1 MTDDIRAL
9 TARLADEPGSL
20 AFLDLAEALRRRG
33 QLDAA
38 HKVARGGLSRYP
50 GLADA
55 HDLMARILSDQ
66 GDLAGAFDAWA
77 SALQLDPMRVSALKG
92 VGFLYFR
99 AGETDAALDHL
110 QRALEVDPDDAS
122 IRQAISRIA
131 AGTAGAA
138 GFSSPAARPEAGP
151 VPTSS
156 TGASA
161 RLVVASAWKAG
172 EPAAAGPFDAV
183 EGGERGLLLVDANGL
198 RLGGRLADSASDPAG
213 DRVAAQLAGVSREA
227 ARATRLL
234 GLGAWH
240 TMSVES
246 PDGHVVLTPASAD
259 TVVVAAREPALPMGR
274 VALLADRAARS
285 ARGWLED
292 QT

>member
-1 MTDDIRAL
+1 VTDDIRAL

-20 AFLDLAEALRRRG
+20 AFLELAEALRRRG

-77 SALQLDPMRVSALKG
+77 SALQLDPMRASALKG
-92 VGFLYFR
+92 IGFLYFR
-99 AGETDAALDHL
+99 AGETGAALDHL
-110 QRALEVDPDDAS
+110 QRALEVEPDDVS
-122 IRQAISRIA
+122 IRQAIARIA
-131 AGTAGAA
+131 APAGERD
-138 GFSSPAARPEAGP
+138 SSPAGPRSGASMAPAPATASSAPLSSPSAPEA
-151 VPTSS
+151 
-156 TGASA
+156 A
-161 RLVVASAWKAG
+161 
-172 EPAAAGPFDAV
+172 EPIAAGPFEAV
-183 EGGERGLLLVDANGL
+183 DGGERGLLLVDANGL
-198 RLGGRLADSASDPAG
+198 RLGGRLSDEPGDPAG

-240 TMSVES
+240 TISVES

-259 TVVVAAREPALPMGR
+259 TVVVAARESGLPMGR
-274 VALLADRAARS
+274 VALLAERAARS
-285 ARGWLED
+285 ARGWLEE
-292 QT
+292 QA

>member
-20 AFLDLAEALRRRG
+20 AFLELAEALRRRG

-92 VGFLYFR
+92 IGFLYFR
-99 AGETDAALDHL
+99 AGETGAALDHL
-110 QRALEVDPDDAS
+110 QRALEVEPDDGS
-122 IRQAISRIA
+122 IRQAITRIA
-131 AGTAGAA
+131 APAGEKT
-138 GFSSPAARPEAGP
+138 SMSAGP
-151 VPTSS
+151 RTGTPPAPAEASS
-156 TGASA
+156 APRAPASA
-161 RLVVASAWKAG
+161 TETA
-172 EPAAAGPFDAV
+172 EPAAAGPFEAV
-183 EGGERGLLLVDANGL
+183 DGGDRGLLLVDANGL
-198 RLGGRLADSASDPAG
+198 RLGGRLADQPNDPAG

-240 TMSVES
+240 TISVES

-259 TVVVAAREPALPMGR
+259 TVVVAARESALPMGR
-274 VALLADRAARS
+274 VALLAERAARS
-285 ARGWLED
+285 ARGWLEE
-292 QT
+292 QA

>member
-1 MTDDIRAL
+1 VTDDIRAL

-20 AFLDLAEALRRRG
+20 AFLELAEALRRRG

-92 VGFLYFR
+92 IGFLYFR
-99 AGETDAALDHL
+99 AGETAAALDHL
-110 QRALEVDPDDAS
+110 QRALEVEPDDLS
-122 IRQAISRIA
+122 IRQAIGRIA
-131 AGTAGAA
+131 APAGDPPSTLPGARSGVQAPATATSAPSAA
-138 GFSSPAARPEAGP
+138 PTPSEPVEA
-151 VPTSS
+151 V
-156 TGASA
+156 
-161 RLVVASAWKAG
+161 
-172 EPAAAGPFDAV
+172 AAGPFEAV
-183 EGGERGLLLVDANGL
+183 DGGERGLLLVDANGL
-198 RLGGRLADSASDPAG
+198 RLGGRLADESGDAAA

-240 TMSVES
+240 TISAES

-259 TVVVAAREPALPMGR
+259 TVVVAAREPAIPMGR
-274 VALLADRAARS
+274 VALLAERAARS
-285 ARGWLED
+285 ARAWLEE
-292 QT
+292 QA

>member
-1 MTDDIRAL
+1 VTDDIRGL

-20 AFLDLAEALRRRG
+20 AFLELAEALRRRG

-92 VGFLYFR
+92 VAFLYFR
-99 AGETDAALDHL
+99 AGETAAALEHL
-110 QRALEVDPDDAS
+110 QRALEVDPDDVS
-122 IRQAISRIA
+122 VRQALTRLA
-131 AGTAGAA
+131 AGAGEAS
-138 GFSSPAARPEAGP
+138 GRPSPAAAAL
-151 VPTSS
+151 
-156 TGASA
+156 ASA
-161 RLVVASAWKAG
+161 PHKGHPVEATEV
-172 EPAAAGPFDAV
+172 EPPKPVAAGPFDQLD
-183 EGGERGLLLVDANGL
+183 GGERGLLLVDTNGL
-198 RLGGRLADSASDPAG
+198 RLGGRLGEEGGDPAG

-240 TMSVES
+240 TISVEC
-246 PDGHVVLTPASAD
+246 PDGHVVLTPATSD
-259 TVVVAAREPALPMGR
+259 TVLLASREASLPMGR
-274 VALLADRAARS
+274 VTLLAERAARA
-285 ARGWLED
+285 ARTWLED
-292 QT
+292 QA

>member
-1 MTDDIRAL
+1 VTDDIRGL

-20 AFLDLAEALRRRG
+20 AFLELAEALRRRG

-38 HKVARGGLSRYP
+38 HKVARGGLARYP

-92 VGFLYFR
+92 IAFLYYR
-99 AGETDAALDHL
+99 AGETSAALDHL
-110 QRALEVDPDDAS
+110 QRALEVEPDDLS
-122 IRQAISRIA
+122 IRQAIGRIA
-131 AGTAGAA
+131 A
-138 GFSSPAARPEAGP
+138 P
-151 VPTSS
+151 
-156 TGASA
+156 
-161 RLVVASAWKAG
+161 AG
-172 EPAAAGPFDAV
+172 ERASTPAAARRAASADAAPSATAPSGPAPLPTASEPAEPGASGPFESVD
-183 EGGERGLLLVDANGL
+183 GGERGLLLVDANGL
-198 RLGGRLADSASDPAG
+198 RLGGRLADEPSDPAG

-240 TMSVES
+240 TISLES

-259 TVVVAAREPALPMGR
+259 TVVVAAREPGVPMAR
-274 VALLADRAARS
+274 VALLAERAARS
-285 ARGWLED
+285 ARGWIED
-292 QT
+292 QE

>member
-20 AFLDLAEALRRRG
+20 AFLELAEALRRRG

-92 VGFLYFR
+92 IGFLYFR
-99 AGETDAALDHL
+99 AGETAPALEHL
-110 QRALEVDPDDAS
+110 QRALEVEPDDVS
-122 IRQAISRIA
+122 IRQAIARIA
-131 AGTAGAA
+131 APGGEKTSMSAGQRTGAPPA
-138 GFSSPAARPEAGP
+138 PAAASSVPPAPTTAPEPA
-151 VPTSS
+151 T
-156 TGASA
+156 
-161 RLVVASAWKAG
+161 
-172 EPAAAGPFDAV
+172 PAAAGPFEAV
-183 EGGERGLLLVDANGL
+183 DGGDHGLLLVDANGL
-198 RLGGRLADSASDPAG
+198 RLGGRLADQPNDPAG

-240 TMSVES
+240 TISVES

-259 TVVVAAREPALPMGR
+259 TVVVAARESTLPMGR
-274 VALLADRAARS
+274 VALLAERAARS
-285 ARGWLED
+285 ARGWLEE
-292 QT
+292 QA